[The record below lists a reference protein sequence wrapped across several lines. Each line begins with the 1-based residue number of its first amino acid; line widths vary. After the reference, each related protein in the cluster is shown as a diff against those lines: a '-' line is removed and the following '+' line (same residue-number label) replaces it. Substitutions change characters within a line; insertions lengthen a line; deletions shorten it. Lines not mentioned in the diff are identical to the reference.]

1 MLEVLGSGYV
11 IEHCIAALDEL
22 GKKKTFE
29 TYVTDCLK
37 ALTENTANK
46 EEKRYMTTRYADMV
60 FTDKKPKKEHTAE
73 EVKADILGK
82 LRNL

>member
-22 GKKKTFE
+22 GKKRTFE

-37 ALTENTANK
+37 ALTENTANSENRK
-46 EEKRYMTTRYADMV
+46 YMTTRYAEMV
-60 FTDKKPKKEHTAE
+60 YKDRKPQKEHTAE
-73 EVKADILGK
+73 EVKTNILGK